1 MNGNDVNLLKMSY
14 DDVNSMRKKIVISKI
29 FVIRQKIL
37 TETLNQVI
45 VANEKVTKELVKNV
59 NVNVENQIVNL
70 GKITI

>member
-14 DDVNSMRKKIVISKI
+14 DDINSMRKKIVISKI